1 MNCYPSD
8 QQQIAV
14 NLCPPNNLFN
24 FFKVNSYPFRPDADR
39 SESKSAAPQE
49 TPLSTGFD
57 HLCGGEADKRQRCG
71 KKFTKKK
78 KKEKKNLANAPPL
91 NNPAKLG
98 RLIGDESNRIFPEAR
113 EFKHRENGSKG
124 VAFDVDGSRGAGVA
138 VTIPTARHSYPTRGK
153 SKGFKSL
160 RPKFWMWFFFSLIW
174 HLVELFWVYLIKRS
188 KILETND
195 KKRVTGKP

>member
-14 NLCPPNNLFN
+14 NLCPPNNLVN
-24 FFKVNSYPFRPDADR
+24 FFRVNSYPFRPEADR
-39 SESKSAAPQE
+39 SESMSAAPQE
-49 TPLSTGFD
+49 TPLSIGFD
-57 HLCGGEADKRQRCG
+57 HLCGGEADKRHRSRQV
-71 KKFTKKK
+71 
-78 KKEKKNLANAPPL
+78 PPL

-138 VTIPTARHSYPTRGK
+138 VAIPTARHSHPTRGK

-160 RPKFWMWFFFSLIW
+160 WPKFWMWFFFSLIW

-188 KILETND
+188 KIL
-195 KKRVTGKP
+195 TGKP